1 MSKAKQEKLTAIK
14 NLFQK
19 HKVLQIDDLFKVI
32 GTRSRRTVHR
42 YIKEFEYL
50 TSYSHKGRYYTLQEI
65 AKFDINGLWHH
76 GDIGFSKHGT
86 LFETITYFVDHSM
99 AGMTSNELK
108 NQSRTVVKYALV
120 DLVEK
125 ARLSRAKSDKVYVYL
140 SSNPAEAKKQLRER
154 EKALDDRSIDQA
166 VVLRIL
172 LAICQMV
179 EEVPTVE
186 QVALLLK
193 QEGSKI
199 SLETIQKVF
208 CHYGLEKKT
217 SDFISCQS

>member
-1 MSKAKQEKLTAIK
+1 MSKAKQEKLSAIK
-14 NLFQK
+14 DLFQK
-19 HKVLQIDDLFKVI
+19 RKVLQIDDLSKVI
-32 GTRSRRTVHR
+32 GTTSRRTVHR
-42 YIKEFEYL
+42 YIKEFDYL

-65 AKFDINGLWHH
+65 AKFDTNGLWHH

-86 LFETITYFVDHSM
+86 LFETITYFVNHSV
-99 AGMTSNELK
+99 AGMTSNELQ

-125 ARLSRAKSDKVYVYL
+125 ARLSRAKPDKVYVYL
-140 SSNPAEAKKQLRER
+140 SSNPVKAKKQLRER
-154 EKALDDRSIDQA
+154 ENTIEDRSIDQG

-172 LAICQMV
+172 LTVCQVV
-179 EEVPTVE
+179 EEVPTPE

-193 QEGSKI
+193 REGSTI
-199 SLETIQKVF
+199 SLETIKKVF

-217 SDFISCQS
+217 SDSISSRS